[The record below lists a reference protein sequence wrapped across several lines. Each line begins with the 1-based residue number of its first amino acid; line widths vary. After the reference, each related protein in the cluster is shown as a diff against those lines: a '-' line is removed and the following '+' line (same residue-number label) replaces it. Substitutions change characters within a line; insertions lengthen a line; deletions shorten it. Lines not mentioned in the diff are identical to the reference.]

1 MTLFPKLRLFLWRET
16 GGVGMLVAIE
26 ASGHVGRL
34 LYLIVAVISEGPAI
48 SSFEETKRGE
58 LFPGSILKDNL

>member
-1 MTLFPKLRLFLWRET
+1 MTHLFPKLRLFLWRET

-34 LYLIVAVISEGPAI
+34 LYLIVAVISEGPDDKD
-48 SSFEETKRGE
+48 EEVMNGM
-58 LFPGSILKDNL
+58 